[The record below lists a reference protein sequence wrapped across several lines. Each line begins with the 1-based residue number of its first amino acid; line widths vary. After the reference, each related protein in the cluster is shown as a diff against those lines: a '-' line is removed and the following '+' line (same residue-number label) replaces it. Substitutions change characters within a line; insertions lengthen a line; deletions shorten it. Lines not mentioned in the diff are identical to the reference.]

1 MANNTIS
8 KSDKAKMFD
17 YLREYQDTIKSHFG
31 KFNYNNKN
39 LQNFLSANDIYLG
52 RLNQTCK
59 NEAVKH
65 NHSILFEQT
74 KPHNQSNDI
83 VHHLLRH
90 LRNSIAHGRVSKKGN
105 TTYLLEDK
113 SADENTVKM
122 MGEIDSKLFFKLID
136 FLKNT

>member
-1 MANNTIS
+1 MANNIIS
-8 KSDKAKMFD
+8 KSDKARMFD
-17 YLREYQDTIKSHFG
+17 YLREYQYTIKMHFG

-59 NEAVKH
+59 KEAVKH

-74 KPHNQSNDI
+74 KPHNKANDI

-90 LRNSIAHGRVSKKGN
+90 LRNSIAHGRISKKGN
-105 TTYLLEDK
+105 STFLLEDK
-113 SADENTVKM
+113 STDGRTVKM
-122 MGEIDSKLFFKLID
+122 TGKIDSTLFFKLID
-136 FLKNT
+136 FLKNA